1 MSEKMP
7 PIHPGE
13 MLQELFLIPGGIS
26 PYRLAKGTG
35 LTQTRIGQILQGKRG
50 ITAETALRLAR
61 FFGNSPEVWLG
72 MQAQYDLRVAEE
84 QFKERIDSEVT
95 PLQHAS

>member
-84 QFKERIDSEVT
+84 RFKDRIDSEVT
-95 PLQHAS
+95 PLKDAS

>member
-35 LTQTRIGQILQGKRG
+35 LTQTRIGQILHGKRC

-84 QFKERIDSEVT
+84 QFKDRIDSEVT
-95 PLQHAS
+95 PLQDAS

>member
-35 LTQTRIGQILQGKRG
+35 LTQTRIGQILHGKRG

-84 QFKERIDSEVT
+84 QFKDRIDSEVT
-95 PLQHAS
+95 PLQDAS